1 MIATEIPDTLLKTAR
16 QKRGQS
22 IYFVAK
28 AVRTSPGNLSRVEN
42 RKQRPSPKLA
52 ARLAAFFAP
61 ELTELQILYPERFEV
76 GVKA

>member
-1 MIATEIPDTLLKTAR
+1 MRAIDASDSLLKIAR
-16 QKRGQS
+16 QKRGKS
-22 IYFVAK
+22 IHFVAK

-42 RKQRPSPKLA
+42 LKQRPSPKLA

-76 GVKA
+76 GVKS